1 MSNINFLSKIL
12 YSLREE
18 NYKNCIKY
26 TYSIVMNRYITG
38 RDENGKQKARCASQR
53 TGLVSMQRRFLRCFK
68 EVQLFN
74 PQNLSLTHKQR
85 DCLNKR

>member
-26 TYSIVMNRYITG
+26 TYSTVMNRYITG
-38 RDENGKQKARCASQR
+38 RRKWKTKSPLCIAENRAGLYATQILALLQR
-53 TGLVSMQRRFLRCFK
+53 SPAFQPTK
-68 EVQLFN
+68 PLFN
-74 PQNLSLTHKQR
+74 TQA
-85 DCLNKR
+85 KRLP